1 MSNDAI
7 SFRDDGLMSE
17 NTEANCWLRACALP
31 CGVVCSSPCASIRF
45 GIPTESCLVCF
56 TKLQNFLFAARV
68 LLPSLG
74 VTIYLPDISSIPALF
89 SSGSCVSNL
98 CIDLGRADFLSCVV
112 SGMPGFFF
120 GFASRFPCLSMVSYW

>member
-1 MSNDAI
+1 MGNDAI
-7 SFRDDGLMSE
+7 SFRDDGLMPE
-17 NTEANCWLRACALP
+17 NTKANCWLRACALP
-31 CGVVCSSPCASIRF
+31 CGVECSSPCMSVRF

-68 LLPSLG
+68 LLPSLC
-74 VTIYLPDISSIPALF
+74 VIYLPDISSNPSVF

-112 SGMPGFFF
+112 SGMRGFFV
-120 GFASRFPCLSMVSYW
+120 GFASRFPCVSMVSYW